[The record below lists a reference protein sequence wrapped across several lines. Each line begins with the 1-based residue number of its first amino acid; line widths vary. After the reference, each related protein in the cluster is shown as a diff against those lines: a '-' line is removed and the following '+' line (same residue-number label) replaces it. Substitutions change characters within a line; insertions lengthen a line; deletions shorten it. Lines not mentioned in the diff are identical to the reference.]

1 MPFKLD
7 EFALEARFDGAMR
20 PTVLTTAL
28 CLLAVWPAASWAC
41 SCMPFH
47 PQEHYCTADFVA
59 LVSVTSAK
67 RSGGADPLAP
77 RGYGI
82 ELLRLF
88 RGGQKAAMALAREG
102 LLWTPSHD
110 GLCGVT
116 FREGIRYLVTGS
128 LHGAK
133 PWVSTCGFV
142 RPWAELTRK
151 QRKGFQRLYEQG
163 CRCSV
168 RFHPGRHA
176 QCVWETAFLRT
187 EDCQGQ
193 HAICVPRG
201 NSGCAWL
208 GGVPYRNCVKR
219 QSEAFLEREEP

>member
-1 MPFKLD
+1 M
-7 EFALEARFDGAMR
+7 
-20 PTVLTTAL
+20 
-28 CLLAVWPAASWAC
+28 
-41 SCMPFH
+41 
-47 PQEHYCTADFVA
+47 
-59 LVSVTSAK
+59 TSAK

-168 RFHPGRHA
+168 SAR
-176 QCVWETAFLRT
+176 
-187 EDCQGQ
+187 
-193 HAICVPRG
+193 AICWRAPLILPLKTRYAFVSLLAFRLLLDKYAPENTLRVVC
-201 NSGCAWL
+201 SARFVCSSCQDSRR
-208 GGVPYRNCVKR
+208 YRFR
-219 QSEAFLEREEP
+219 REAEVLRSVFVFTGSRETLVFAI